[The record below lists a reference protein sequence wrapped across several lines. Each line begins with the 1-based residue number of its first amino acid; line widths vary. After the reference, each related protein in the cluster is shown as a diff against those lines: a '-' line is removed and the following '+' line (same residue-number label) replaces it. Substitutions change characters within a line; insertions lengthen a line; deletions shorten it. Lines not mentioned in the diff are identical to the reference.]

1 MLAFHLF
8 VSGIITGMY
17 YALIAVGLTM
27 IFGILKIVNFA
38 HGEFYMVGAYTFALL
53 TANAGLSPWL
63 ALPLAAVAGAIIG
76 WLTERLLIRPMYTGY
91 ASWTLLKDEYAVVV
105 TFGLSLLLI
114 NLADV
119 VIGPFSHSGVPLSS
133 AMRIPLMGMFVSG
146 QQIWIVVISLILLIA
161 LVLLMRH
168 SLWGRE
174 IRAVSQNRFGASIAG
189 IDTVRASS
197 YVFVI
202 SGVLAALAGALL
214 APIIPATPDVGAFPA
229 IKAYIIVV
237 IGGMGSMPGSIIGAL
252 LLGLVETF
260 GATYLSYSF
269 RDAYGLVLLILVL
282 VVRPQGLFGETSRR
296 V

>member
-1 MLAFHLF
+1 MLALHLF

-53 TANAGLSPWL
+53 TAQVGLSPWL

-146 QQIWIVVISLILLIA
+146 QQIWIVVISIVLLIA
-161 LVLLMRH
+161 LVVLMRH

-202 SGVLAALAGALL
+202 SGVLAAMAGALL